1 MEISPDPSAICSE
14 YRFAVSVETRTEAY
28 RMKERVAS
36 NSVSNREKSAIGQF
50 QIGAVR
56 GSLPG

>member
-1 MEISPDPSAICSE
+1 MPISPDASAICSE
-14 YRFAVSVETRTEAY
+14 YRFAASVGTRTEAY
-28 RMKERVAS
+28 CMKERVAP

-56 GSLPG
+56 GSMPG

>member
-1 MEISPDPSAICSE
+1 
-14 YRFAVSVETRTEAY
+14 
-28 RMKERVAS
+28 MKERAAS

-56 GSLPG
+56 GSMPG